1 MSAVNTALF
10 DIFEGHMMQIW
21 WQFVSQRTP
30 TTKII
35 QLIQAKMTPKNTEE
49 LIDDPNGMSD
59 ELLGETELLH
69 AMAELYLI

>member
-1 MSAVNTALF
+1 MT
-10 DIFEGHMMQIW
+10 IF
-21 WQFVSQRTP
+21 QRTP